1 MHQKCTLQPI
11 QGVTL
16 YQEGEDVP
24 QEVSPGLKV
33 LAGASCGEHTVQA
46 GWQFQIDDEQQ
57 TVEAVVT
64 VEDPERCVALC
75 SKKGGDLRPLDIHK
89 VGAGSVDMDH
99 TTAPGFA
106 LYLAERSWE
115 DQLPAASTATKNTA
129 PQTRARKRHRDSG
142 SATADLIVK
151 RGVLT
156 CGLYQMHPRRIK
168 VTIRSSCKVSLLPFS
183 CLHLQ
188 VFLVHP
194 ALTLSAFVA
203 HNAPWLQ
210 KVRKDLR

>member
-115 DQLPAASTATKNTA
+115 DQLPAASTAPADPRTHVDEIPEALAKIILQMLAKA
-129 PQTRARKRHRDSG
+129 PGDRPRNAAEIGKCLQAIRREA
-142 SATADLIVK
+142 SASK
-151 RGVLT
+151 
-156 CGLYQMHPRRIK
+156 
-168 VTIRSSCKVSLLPFS
+168 
-183 CLHLQ
+183 
-188 VFLVHP
+188 
-194 ALTLSAFVA
+194 
-203 HNAPWLQ
+203 
-210 KVRKDLR
+210 